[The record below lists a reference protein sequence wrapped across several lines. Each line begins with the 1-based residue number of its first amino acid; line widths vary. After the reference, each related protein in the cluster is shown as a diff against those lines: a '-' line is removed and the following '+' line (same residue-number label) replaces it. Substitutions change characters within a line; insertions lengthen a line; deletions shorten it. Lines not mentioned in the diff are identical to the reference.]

1 MLHLRGRSVNEGV
14 NKVQDRTSREQLSTR
29 PQGGELRNPK
39 ILVVTL
45 AMTLLST
52 APAFAT
58 VLDDTKIEF
67 GPEEDDT
74 LLLDHEF
81 MGETEVKVGSLD
93 LTTGS

>member
-1 MLHLRGRSVNEGV
+1 LR
-14 NKVQDRTSREQLSTR
+14 KL
-29 PQGGELRNPK
+29 K

-45 AMTLLST
+45 AMILLS
-52 APAFAT
+52 AVPAFAT
-58 VLDDTKIEF
+58 VLDDTKIEV

-81 MGETEVKVGSLD
+81 MGETEVKSGNLD